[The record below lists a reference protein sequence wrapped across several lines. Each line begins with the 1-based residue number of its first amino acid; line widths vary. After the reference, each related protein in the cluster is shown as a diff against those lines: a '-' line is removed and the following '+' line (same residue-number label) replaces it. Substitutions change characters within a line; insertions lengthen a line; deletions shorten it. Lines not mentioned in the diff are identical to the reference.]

1 MTDFVRPASPET
13 SSAGPAGRKR
23 TALMAGALLAL
34 AFLPACSLFSGLSR
48 KPNPELAKAG
58 RLSLASAEEII
69 TPAEELAQK
78 PIELPAPVTNPDWAQ
93 PGGRADGLN
102 GNLAGPGSFET
113 RWRVDAGAGTDTTR
127 GLVAP
132 PIMADG
138 RIFVLDSEH
147 VLRSFDAQTGARG
160 LEIKFRASFKRDKF
174 AFGGGLAS
182 GDGKIFVVTGYG
194 GVIAI
199 DAKTGAEIWKREFP
213 APFQT
218 APLYLNDRLYVIA
231 NDSEL
236 LALNARTGT
245 NVWGSRAIAEPA
257 RVLSASSPAGTG
269 DIILAPF
276 PSGELVAYLPANGR
290 RLWSDAL
297 TRSGKFTPLSEINDI
312 AGRPV
317 IDRGLVFA
325 ASQSGVIVAI
335 DLRTGDRKWEKS
347 AGSIQTPAVVGDY
360 VFALTID
367 SRILAMDRESGKVYW
382 AAQLRRFDK
391 EKKRKGRITW
401 TGPLVTGGRLVV
413 ISSEGEMAALSPK
426 DGAIVETRKL
436 DSPAFIPPFAAQG
449 RLYVLTD
456 KAKLYAFGS

>member
-1 MTDFVRPASPET
+1 MTDYPPNFAPARSKRQT
-13 SSAGPAGRKR
+13 RGIMAASALVAF
-23 TALMAGALLAL
+23 
-34 AFLPACSLFSGLSR
+34 AFLPACSLFSGIGR

-69 TPAEELAQK
+69 APSDELAQK
-78 PIELPAPVTNPDWAQ
+78 PILLPNPVTNPDWAQ

-102 GNLAGPGSFET
+102 GNLAGPGSFRT
-113 RWRVDAGAGTDTTR
+113 QWRIDAGAGTETTR

-132 PIMADG
+132 PIIADG

-147 VLRSFDAQTGARG
+147 VLRSFDAQTGAEG
-160 LEIKFRASFKRDKF
+160 LRVKFRASLKRDKF

-199 DAKTGAEIWKREFP
+199 DAKTGTEIWKREFP

-218 APLYLNDRLYVIA
+218 APLFLTDRLYVIA

-245 NVWGSRAIAEPA
+245 NIWGSRAIAEPA
-257 RVLSASSPAGTG
+257 RVLGASSPAGTA

-347 AGSIQTPAVVGDY
+347 TGSIQTPAVVGEY

-367 SRILAMDRESGKVYW
+367 SQVLAMDRESGKIYW
-382 AAQLRRFDK
+382 TTQLRRFDK

-401 TGPLVTGGRLVV
+401 TGPLVAGGRLIV

-426 DGAIVETRKL
+426 DGAVLETKEL

-449 RLYVLTD
+449 RLFVLTD
-456 KAKLYAFGS
+456 SARLYAFGP